1 MNGRMASLK
10 DRRWFN
16 PTLPQM
22 LQIAVFLLYF
32 GAFFGLFDALD
43 ALSGAPALMLVIV
56 WASVPLHVLGGLG
69 VSEERKRGYQLAI
82 AAAAY
87 PFLFRLLIV
96 LEVFGEPHPLSLAS
110 TSPVRYVITS
120 GSILNFAFEAAL
132 VVLLLHTK
140 SKEHVR
146 IWFR

>member
-43 ALSGAPALMLVIV
+43 ALSGAPTLLLVFL

-87 PFLFRLLIV
+87 PFVFRALV
-96 LEVFGEPHPLSLAS
+96 VFDVFGDVFVE
-110 TSPVRYVITS
+110 SPFRYVLLG